1 MDFRVKIVHK
11 YKFVNYRKLKNVCIS
26 IKYHKLKLNSFNLI
40 TASKLRQYKIYFRDK
55 L

>member
-11 YKFVNYRKLKNVCIS
+11 YKFVNYGKLKNVYIN

-40 TASKLRQYKIYFRDK
+40 TKLRLYKMYFRDK